1 MMSTASDAVAST
13 PLPFATGTRSG
24 AAYWF
29 ASFRSMMRFDL
40 GRARQWAAL
49 MVIVQVMMGA
59 GMALMYGFFYPVVTP
74 AVALYISTGTPTLA
88 LIPLGFVLIP
98 GTVGQQKLEGTFDFI
113 WSMPVPRS
121 AQAVSTFVLYTLL
134 SLPGMALALTVATW
148 RYGIHLSISPQ
159 IVPAVLL
166 SALMAV
172 SVGFGMALAIRNP
185 SVTNLIA
192 NALIFVVLL
201 FSPIVYPPSNLPP
214 WLSAVDRA
222 LPFYNMAEVIRA
234 GLTTGLVT
242 DLARAYLI
250 LLGWTAAGW
259 IMTAWVVGRRH

>member
-1 MMSTASDAVAST
+1 MSGLAGHAGR
-13 PLPFATGTRSG
+13 PLLLATTTRSG
-24 AAYWF
+24 VRYWLAGL
-29 ASFRSMMRFDL
+29 ASMLRFDL
-40 GRARQWAAL
+40 SRARQWAAP
-49 MVIVQVMMGA
+49 MVIIQIMMGA
-59 GMALMYGFFYPVVTP
+59 GMAVMYGFFYPRVTP
-74 AVALYISTGTPTLA
+74 AIALYISTGTPTLA

-98 GTVGQQKLEGTFDFI
+98 GMVGQEKLEGTFDFI

-121 AQAVSTFVLYTLL
+121 AQATSTFLLYSLL
-134 SLPGMALALTVATW
+134 SLPGTVFALAVAAW

-159 IVPAVLL
+159 LAPAVSL

-185 SVTNLIA
+185 LVTNLIA

-201 FSPIVYPPSNLPP
+201 FSPIVFPPANLPD
-214 WLSAVDRA
+214 WLFAVDRA

-242 DLARAYLI
+242 DLTRSYLV
-250 LLGWTAAGW
+250 LLAWTAAGW
-259 IMTAWVVGRRH
+259 LMTTWVVGRRH